1 MSSKSI
7 ALTVHPPIPQ
17 TKLGRYR
24 AKKGVYLIRH
34 HELVL
39 YIGASEN
46 MYKAVMRLFQKQ
58 GVLAHLERRKLQF
71 EIIET
76 KLRSPSVENVLKRH
90 FKPPYNQRIQKLI
103 RPSDYEK
110 KQCKRILESYLHQ
123 SRFDT
128 IVQGES
134 KTDSNPF

>member
-76 KLRSPSVENVLKRH
+76 K
-90 FKPPYNQRIQKLI
+90 
-103 RPSDYEK
+103 D
-110 KQCKRILESYLHQ
+110 ESL
-123 SRFDT
+123 
-128 IVQGES
+128 
-134 KTDSNPF
+134 